1 MDLIEA
7 VKARRSIRAYKSDP
21 VPQDVLRQ
29 LIEVARWCPSWE
41 NVQPWELTVVG
52 GDQMEE
58 LRRELAAVADADPA
72 PEIPVQHFNDPY
84 LSRRRNLG
92 YRIVFDTLK
101 IEREDRERRQWWR
114 LQNQGMFGAPS
125 AIFIYIDRSLNEW
138 SVFDAGMIAQT
149 LMLAAQHYGLGT
161 IPQIGEPDRTQVAQV
176 AVASLAEDRLAL
188 GEQDHQ
194 ALRPPPDGGRERSRQ
209 QPGQFCK
216 PPVEETGDTRRQ
228 RGQNVWHHGLGGGAR
243 CFYSTSKT

>member
-7 VKARRSIRAYKSDP
+7 VKARRSIRAFKPDP
-21 VPQDVLRQ
+21 VPQDVLHE
-29 LIEVARWCPSWE
+29 LIEVARWSPSWE

-52 GDQMEE
+52 GNKMEE

-125 AIFIYIDRSLNEW
+125 AIFVYIDRSLNEW
-138 SVFDAGMIAQT
+138 SIFDAGMIAQT
-149 LMLAAQHYGLGT
+149 LMLAAQQYGLGT
-161 IPQIGEPDRTQVAQV
+161 IPQAAPIMYPQAVRKVTGIPDSKLLVVGLTIGYPDWTNTVNGF
-176 AVASLAEDRLAL
+176 E
-188 GEQDHQ
+188 
-194 ALRPPPDGGRERSRQ
+194 RERE
-209 QPGQFCK
+209 
-216 PPVEETGDTRRQ
+216 PVEGFTRWC
-228 RGQNVWHHGLGGGAR
+228 G
-243 CFYSTSKT
+243 F

>member
-7 VKARRSIRAYKSDP
+7 IKARRSVRAFKSDP
-21 VPQDVLRQ
+21 VPQEVLRQ

-52 GDQMEE
+52 GDKMEE

-101 IEREDRERRQWWR
+101 IDREDRERRQWWR

-125 AIFIYIDRSLNEW
+125 AIFVYIDRSLNEW

-149 LMLAAQHYGLGT
+149 LMLAAQHHGLGT
-161 IPQIGEPDRTQVAQV
+161 IPQAAPIMYPQAVRKVTGIPDSKLLVVGLTIGYPDWADPVNGF
-176 AVASLAEDRLAL
+176 E
-188 GEQDHQ
+188 
-194 ALRPPPDGGRERSRQ
+194 RERE
-209 QPGQFCK
+209 
-216 PPVEETGDTRRQ
+216 PVEGFTHWCG
-228 RGQNVWHHGLGGGAR
+228 
-243 CFYSTSKT
+243 F